1 MESLRDTRAG
11 NEIIDRADSSGSPR
25 NSMVS
30 RRQPARMFNEANVLA
45 EFPPSPPLLLSQEG
59 ALLSIGELGRN

>member
-11 NEIIDRADSSGSPR
+11 NEIIDRAPR

-30 RRQPARMFNEANVLA
+30 RRQAARMFNEANVLA
-45 EFPPSPPLLLSQEG
+45 EFPPSPPLLLSPEG